1 MDRDLQYRQD
11 ILEAMEK
18 IQNTVEN
25 KNYDEFVKDLDAFDA
40 CVRRLEIIGEAVKR
54 LSPEFTSGL
63 PQVPWKEIAG
73 FRDKAIH
80 DYASLNAA
88 IVWETIKNDL
98 PFLREALMQD
108 KTGKR

>member
-1 MDRDLQYRQD
+1 MNRDLQYKQD
-11 ILEAMEK
+11 ILEAIEK
-18 IQNTVEN
+18 IRHTVKN
-25 KNYDEFVKDLDAFDA
+25 KSYDEFMGDADALDA

-54 LSPEFTSGL
+54 LSVDYKSGV

-88 IVWETIKNDL
+88 IVWETIKKDL
-98 PFLREALMQD
+98 PALRQALTQ
-108 KTGKR
+108 KNCET

>member
-1 MDRDLQYRQD
+1 MNRDLQYKKD
-11 ILEAMEK
+11 ILEAIDK
-18 IQNTVEN
+18 IRHTVEN
-25 KNYDEFVKDLDAFDA
+25 KNYDEFVQDVDAFDA

-54 LSPEFTSGL
+54 LSLEYKKNL

-80 DYASLNAA
+80 DYASLNAG

-98 PFLREALMQD
+98 TSLYETLSRD
-108 KTGKR
+108 S

>member
-1 MDRDLQYRQD
+1 MNRDLQYRQD
-11 ILEAMEK
+11 ILEAIEK
-18 IQNTVEN
+18 IQNTVKN
-25 KNYDEFVKDLDAFDA
+25 KKYDEFAGDADVFDA

-54 LSPEFTSGL
+54 LSPEYKDNVS
-63 PQVPWKEIAG
+63 QIPWKEIAG

-98 PFLREALMQD
+98 PLLQEALMQ
-108 KTGKR
+108 K

>member
-11 ILEAMEK
+11 ILEAIEK
-18 IQNTVEN
+18 IQNTV
-25 KNYDEFVKDLDAFDA
+25 KDKSYDEFASDADVFDA

-54 LSPEFTSGL
+54 LSVKYTAGS
-63 PQVPWKEIAG
+63 PQIPWKEIAG

-80 DYASLNAA
+80 DYASLNTA

-98 PFLREALMQD
+98 PPLREALTQD
-108 KTGKR
+108 R